1 MLFLDSVISS
11 VTYEVLDLVL
21 DDDMV
26 STEGP
31 LYDEVRFSVF
41 FLGIREGT
49 SFQCKQSLYVA
60 RVQCPFVKHLSD
72 LE

>member
-21 DDDMV
+21 DDNMV
-26 STEGP
+26 GTEGP

-41 FLGIREGT
+41 FLGISEGT
-49 SFQCKQSLYVA
+49 SFQCKQSLYVT
-60 RVQCPFVKHLSD
+60 RVQCPFVKRLSD

>member
-21 DDDMV
+21 GDNMV
-26 STEGP
+26 GTEGP

-41 FLGIREGT
+41 FLGIGEGT
-49 SFQCKQSLYVA
+49 SFQCKQSLYVT